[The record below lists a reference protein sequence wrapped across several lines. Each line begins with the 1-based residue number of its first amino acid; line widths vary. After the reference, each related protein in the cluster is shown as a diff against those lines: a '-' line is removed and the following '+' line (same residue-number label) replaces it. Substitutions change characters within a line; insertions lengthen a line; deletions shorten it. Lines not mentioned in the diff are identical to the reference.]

1 MACLNMFN
9 SEQQS
14 FYTSSIDPRISFS
27 NDFVDAQQ
35 AIKYESSYREAPVS
49 TDFEFS
55 VKNYSMI
62 PADEIFF
69 KGTMLPLKDNCT
81 NSQLRKMTL
90 RDELL
95 VDDEYNDAFPP
106 PKSSGWWKEKLR
118 LKRGHFT
125 LKKSDRNSGVLDRV
139 VEERPV
145 FVHEGGLTNKRTQVR
160 QNFILLLSFFL
171 FLLNFWSCEV
181 RVCQFIL
188 KNGI

>member
-14 FYTSSIDPRISFS
+14 FYTSSIHPRISFS
-27 NDFVDAQQ
+27 SDFGDAQQ

-81 NSQLRKMTL
+81 SNNQQRKMTL

-95 VDDEYNDAFPP
+95 VDDEVKDDGFPT

-118 LKRGHFT
+118 LKKGHFT
-125 LKKSDRNSGVLDRV
+125 PKKSDRNSGVLSRV

-145 FVHEGGLTNKRTQVR
+145 FVQEGGLTNKRAQVR
-160 QNFILLLSFFL
+160 QNSLL
-171 FLLNFWSCEV
+171 FLSIFWLSEDNIC
-181 RVCQFIL
+181 
-188 KNGI
+188 NN